1 MLKSEKIA
9 YKLIEILFKV
19 IGFIPRKLSFKFGN
33 FAGRFLFLIDKKHQG
48 IVLDNLNRAFG
59 HEKNQYE
66 IRKLGKQVFVNA
78 FQIVLDI
85 GWSLSMDEQQLMK
98 YFKIEGL
105 SNIKKAYE
113 QGKGVLVLTAH
124 FGNWEL
130 LSVVGAILAYPLTV
144 LYRPLDFKPF
154 DSFFVNLRTR
164 FGARV
169 IPLKRSLLAI
179 IRSLDRG
186 ELVVLLMDQN
196 VDWYEGVFVDFMG
209 HRACTNKGLA
219 MLASKTRAPV
229 IPGFMIRKKEG
240 FTAKFLPEIP
250 LQQTGDKTRDLE
262 DNTRQYN
269 KAIESFLRQ
278 YPDQWFWLHQRW
290 KTKPYQPW
298 PREPER

>member
-9 YKLIEILFKV
+9 YKLIEIFFRV
-19 IGFIPRKLSFKFGN
+19 IGFIPRKWSFRFGN
-33 FAGRFLFLIDKKHQG
+33 FVGHFLFLADRKHQS

-59 HEKNQYE
+59 HEKSQYE

-78 FQIVLDI
+78 FQLVLDI
-85 GWSLSMDEQQLMK
+85 GWSLGLEEQQLMK
-98 YFKIEGL
+98 HFKIEGR

-113 QGKGVLVLTAH
+113 QGRGVLVLTAH

-130 LSVVGAILAYPLTV
+130 LSVVGAMLAYPLTV

-154 DSFFVNLRTR
+154 DSFFINLRTR
-164 FGARV
+164 FGAKV
-169 IPLKRSLLAI
+169 IPLKRSLRAI
-179 IRSLDRG
+179 LRSLGRG
-186 ELVVLLMDQN
+186 DLVVLLMDQN

-209 HRACTNKGLA
+209 HRACTNSGLA
-219 MLASKTRAPV
+219 MLALKTQTPV
-229 IPGFMIRKKEG
+229 IPGFMVREKEG

-269 KAIESFLRQ
+269 KVIESFLRQ